1 MYLGLLAIFLIYLSY
16 TDVGF
21 RRVPN
26 KSLLIFCAL
35 SLYVGKRNV
44 LLACLAVL
52 LFLIIRRLFNNQ
64 IGMGDVK
71 LISTLSLGVPSLPAL
86 LMHVWLACIIAGC
99 AILVRRIF
107 FDKWWGTLPFAPF
120 ICLGFIVF
128 A

>member
-1 MYLGLLAIFLIYLSY
+1 MYLWLLVIFFFYLTY
-16 TDVGF
+16 TDVKF
-21 RRVPN
+21 RRIPN

-35 SLYVGKRNV
+35 SLGMGKRNI
-44 LLACLAVL
+44 LLACFAVF
-52 LFLIIRRLFNNQ
+52 LFLMIRRLFNNQ

-71 LISTLSLGVPSLPAL
+71 LISTLSLGVPSVAEL
-86 LMHVWLACIIAGC
+86 LMHVWIACVIAGC